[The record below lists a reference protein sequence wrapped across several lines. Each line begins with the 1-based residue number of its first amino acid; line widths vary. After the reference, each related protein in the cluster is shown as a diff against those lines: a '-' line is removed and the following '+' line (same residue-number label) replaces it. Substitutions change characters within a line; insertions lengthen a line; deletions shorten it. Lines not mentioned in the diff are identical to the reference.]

1 MGACQSNGAPSLS
14 AAIGVIIF
22 IGAILLMTFVH
33 EFGHF
38 LAARKF
44 GMKVEEF
51 FIGLGPRIFSFRRG
65 ETDFGLKPFLIAAYV
80 KIAGMNPWQETPEED
95 LPRTY
100 GAKPTWQ
107 RAIVVAAGSA
117 THIPLAILLMWVAL
131 ISAGVPTLTTTLQRV
146 LPTVAG
152 KPAPAQ
158 VAELRAGDRIVSAD
172 GRRVSE
178 WRDFQE
184 VVQRSAGRS
193 VDIEVERQG
202 QQMNFSVVPA
212 ESEVQIAPGET
223 VKIGMIGV
231 EPSFVNQRESPVRAL
246 ATSARRTGE
255 LVVGSVRIIPVIFSG
270 QGIGRIFAALGESG
284 ERDIDEP
291 VGLVGAGRLAGQ
303 AASGSGPWDLTLLIA
318 SLIVFVGL
326 INLLPVP
333 PFDGGHLLILAIE
346 KVRGRKVDMRKVV
359 PVGVAVM
366 GFFLVLVAALL
377 YLDIVRPVVNPF
389 Q

>member
-1 MGACQSNGAPSLS
+1 MS
-14 AAIGVIIF
+14 AALGVIIF

-33 EFGHF
+33 ELGHF
-38 LAARKF
+38 VAARRS

-80 KIAGMNPWQETPEED
+80 KIAGMNPWQETPEDD

-100 GAKPTWQ
+100 GAKPAWQ

-117 THIPLAILLMWVAL
+117 THFPLAILLLWSVL
-131 ISAGVPTLTTTLQRV
+131 TFAGLPKSTTSLERV
-146 LPTVAG
+146 LPEVKG
-152 KPAPAQ
+152 EPAPAR
-158 VAELRAGDRIVSAD
+158 VAGLRAGDQIISAD
-172 GRRVSE
+172 GRPIAE
-178 WRDFQE
+178 WADFQS

-193 VDIEVERQG
+193 IDIEVERQG
-202 QQMNFSVVPA
+202 RRVSFSVVPREA
-212 ESEVQIAPGET
+212 EIEVAPGET
-223 VKIGMIGV
+223 EKRGMIGV
-231 EPSFVNQRESPVRAL
+231 EPTVINERQSPITAL
-246 ATSARRTGE
+246 GASTSLTVDN
-255 LVVGSVRIIPVIFSG
+255 VVGSVKVIPVIFSAR
-270 QGIGRIFAALGESG
+270 GIGRIFAALGGSG
-284 ERDIDEP
+284 QREIDEP

-303 AASGSGPWDLTLLIA
+303 VAAGSGLLDLVGLIA
-318 SLIVFVGL
+318 GLIVFVGL

-333 PFDGGHLLILAIE
+333 PFDGGHLLIIAIE
-346 KVRGRKVDMRKVV
+346 KIRGRKVDMRKVV
-359 PVGVAVM
+359 PIGVAVM